1 MSFYIISLIF
11 SISDW
16 RENRSD
22 IYFVAPKPSTL
33 KDEEVWAFHELL
45 GYQCPDPNDPDSF
58 LRQLENPREK
68 SVQEEFYLQDTGD
81 LTVRRKE
88 YALL

>member
-11 SISDW
+11 SIPDW
-16 RENRSD
+16 RENRTD

-33 KDEEVWAFHELL
+33 KEEEVWAYHEFL
-45 GYQCPDPNDPDSF
+45 GYQCPDPEGF
-58 LRQLENPREK
+58 RQLEDPREK
-68 SVQEEFYLQDTGD
+68 SVQDEFYLQDTGD

-88 YALL
+88 YAFL

>member
-22 IYFVAPKPSTL
+22 IYFVAPKPSIL
-33 KDEEVWAFHELL
+33 KEEGVFTFHEFL

-58 LRQLENPREK
+58 LRQLEDPREK